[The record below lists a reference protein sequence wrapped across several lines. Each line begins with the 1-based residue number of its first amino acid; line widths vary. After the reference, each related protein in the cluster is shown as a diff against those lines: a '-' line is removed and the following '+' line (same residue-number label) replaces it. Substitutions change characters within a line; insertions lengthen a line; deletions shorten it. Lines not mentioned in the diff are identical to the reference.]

1 MELSISASI
10 VLLTRI
16 EYIRIPFFVLT
27 SILINADPF
36 LQFLM
41 SEFQAYLQ
49 LGFNHITDSLGYDHI
64 LFIMA
69 LCTVYTL
76 IDWKKVIIL
85 VTAFTIGHSIT
96 LALATLG
103 FMKVNPDLIEL
114 LIPITIVITASL
126 NFFYVVVPKSSF
138 SQNEK
143 SSKIRYPLALFFGLI
158 HGLGFSNYL
167 RTLLGKEAEI
177 FNPLLGFNIGLELGQ
192 LIIVFVILSIAFVMI
207 EILRVQR
214 LSWIHILSGIIVGMS
229 LSLII
234 NNEFLHNLLT

>member
-1 MELSISASI
+1 
-10 VLLTRI
+10 
-16 EYIRIPFFVLT
+16 
-27 SILINADPF
+27 
-36 LQFLM
+36 M

-49 LGFNHITDSLGYDHI
+49 LGFTHITDSLGYDHI

-76 IDWKKVIIL
+76 IDWKKVIVL

-96 LALATLG
+96 LALSTLG
-103 FMKVNPDLIEL
+103 FVNVNPDWIEL
-114 LIPITIVITASL
+114 LIPVTIVITAVL
-126 NFFYVVVPKSSF
+126 NFFYVVPKASF
-138 SQNEK
+138 SQSEK
-143 SSKIRYPLALFFGLI
+143 ASKVRYPLALFFGLI

-167 RTLLGKEAEI
+167 RSLLGKEADI
-177 FNPLLGFNIGLELGQ
+177 VSPLLGFNVGLELGQ
-192 LIIVFVILSIAFVMI
+192 LIIVFVILSIAFFMI

-234 NNEFLHNLLT
+234 NNEFLHSLLA